1 MKKTIIT
8 IIQIDDM
15 LYELLQYLSFE
26 SKVLFGKAFNINFLK
41 HYDFNDNQFE
51 KIDYFVN
58 YEKFYYDWIY
68 EFVNDNRYRLEDEY
82 FEYRKENYFLE
93 DYDYIND
100 CYNEYK
106 DDDDTC
112 SDITY
117 NNYSFTSCDK
127 SCMNDEL
134 EELIKNSFLYIYS
147 RKLIEIVE

>member
-1 MKKTIIT
+1 
-8 IIQIDDM
+8 M
-15 LYELLQYLSFE
+15 LVTLSNSLLPKSPR
-26 SKVLFGKAFNINFLK
+26 
-41 HYDFNDNQFE
+41 
-51 KIDYFVN
+51 
-58 YEKFYYDWIY
+58 YDWIY

-112 SDITY
+112 SDISY

-147 RKLIEIVE
+147 RKLIEIVEKYNLNMIRRNY